1 VTHLDLFL
9 FFLYSVPCEFIVSLA
24 PHEPAVLYMATLYPP
39 IVVALVAGAGTLV
52 AEVANFELL
61 HHLRS
66 IEAVAR
72 FSRARTMR
80 RLSAAFERAPFA
92 ALWLAG
98 LVPLI
103 PFSPLRV
110 FVLVSGYPRAKYLT
124 ASVTSRTVRFYLV
137 ALLGAALRLSPLTIL
152 ALFVV
157 LLLAITIPGAYKYLT
172 RTRTGPLTRG
182 ESIEKT

>member
-9 FFLYSVPCEFIVSLA
+9 FLLYSIPCEFIVSLA
-24 PHEPAVLYMATLYPP
+24 PHEPAVLYMATLHPP

-52 AEVANFELL
+52 AEVVNFEML

-66 IEAVAR
+66 TQAIGR
-72 FSRARTMR
+72 FSRARSVR
-80 RLSAAFERAPFA
+80 KLSAAFERAPFA
-92 ALWLAG
+92 SLWLAG

-103 PFSPLRV
+103 PFSPLRA
-110 FVLVSGYPRAKYLT
+110 FVLVSGYPRAKYLA
-124 ASVTSRTVRFYLV
+124 ASVTSRTMRFYLV
-137 ALLGAALRLSPLTIL
+137 AVLGVAFRPSPLAIL

-157 LLLAITIPGAYKYLT
+157 LLLAITIPGAYNYLT
-172 RTRTGPLTRG
+172 RTRTRPLTRG